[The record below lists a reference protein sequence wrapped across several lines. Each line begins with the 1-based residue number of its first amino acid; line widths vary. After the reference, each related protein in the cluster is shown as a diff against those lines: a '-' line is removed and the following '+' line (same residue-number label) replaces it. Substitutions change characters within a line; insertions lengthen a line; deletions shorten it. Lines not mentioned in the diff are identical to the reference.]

1 MDIWMKI
8 LSAVLIVMMLVFIWP
23 RARQMLKES
32 PKGSSQDWMSAMIPL
47 AAVIGFVI
55 LLMALV

>member
-32 PKGSSQDWMSAMIPL
+32 PKGSSQDWMSVMIPL